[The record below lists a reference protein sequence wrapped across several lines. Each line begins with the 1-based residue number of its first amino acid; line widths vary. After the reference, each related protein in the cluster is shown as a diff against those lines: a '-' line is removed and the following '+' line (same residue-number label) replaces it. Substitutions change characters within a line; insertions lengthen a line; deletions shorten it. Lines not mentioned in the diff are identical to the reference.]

1 MLICF
6 LEAEAGE
13 ERCGSVVIVYKSIQ
27 GLKSHHSSLYHVIDK
42 AKNSVPGDGGKQHIR
57 VLYKFLG
64 YSLWI
69 TTGGVEEK
77 TNEFIIDG
85 MASGVAQAGADCAG
99 ARCSGGAGGWLF
111 IVTLCW

>member
-1 MLICF
+1 MKVHK
-6 LEAEAGE
+6 EGAA
-13 ERCGSVVIVYKSIQ
+13 Q
-27 GLKSHHSSLYHVIDK
+27 
-42 AKNSVPGDGGKQHIR
+42 

-69 TTGGVEEK
+69 TSGGVEEK
-77 TNEFIIDG
+77 TNEFRIDG

-111 IVTLCW
+111 IVMWSGSGGMPDLGFGVE